1 MLAAIPGVSIFL
13 AVIGC
18 IVLAGWVA
26 EQIVK
31 DVQKGRR
38 RRRRMRRP

>member
-1 MLAAIPGVSIFL
+1 MLAAIHGVSIFL
-13 AVIGC
+13 AVIGG

-26 EQIVK
+26 ERIVK

-38 RRRRMRRP
+38 GRRRR